1 MLTAPD
7 TNPARQSR
15 SLVNSPASF
24 AQTGLHAGRWTA
36 IGLAIAFFSMPLLLG
51 LFSSTHIPWTVRNMV
66 LRELSI
72 WAFAALLMFIVR
84 RKERLG
90 WESVGLQRPAIRNTA
105 LWVLNTMVGA
115 ALSIAI
121 AFAFIRLLNL
131 PIGSSDSAKY
141 ELLPTWVLA
150 MTIVRAGFVEEF
162 FYRGYAIE
170 RLQLLTHNRFWSA
183 AVALLFFSV
192 FHYRQG
198 WAGIIIALLTG
209 AVLTYVYSTRR
220 NLWVTIIAHFL
231 TDFIPNIV
239 VPLFTSS

>member
-1 MLTAPD
+1 MRTAPV
-7 TNPARQSR
+7 TNPTRR
-15 SLVNSPASF
+15 NWSLVNSPASF
-24 AQTGLHAGRWTA
+24 AQNGLHAGRWTV
-36 IGLAIAFFSMPLLLG
+36 IGLAIAFFSMPLVLG
-51 LFSSTHIPWTVRNMV
+51 LFSSTHIPWTVRNVV

-90 WESVGLQRPAIRNTA
+90 WESVGLQRPAIGNTA
-105 LWVLNTMVGA
+105 LWVLITMVGA

-141 ELLPTWVLA
+141 EVLPTWVLA

-170 RLQLLTHNRFWSA
+170 RLHLLTHNRFWSA

-231 TDFIPNIV
+231 ADFIPNIV
-239 VPLFTSS
+239 VPLFTSN

>member
-1 MLTAPD
+1 M
-7 TNPARQSR
+7 
-15 SLVNSPASF
+15 
-24 AQTGLHAGRWTA
+24 
-36 IGLAIAFFSMPLLLG
+36 I
-51 LFSSTHIPWTVRNMV
+51 
-66 LRELSI
+66 
-72 WAFAALLMFIVR
+72 IVR

-90 WESVGLQRPAIRNTA
+90 WESVGLRRPAIGNTA
-105 LWVLNTMVGA
+105 LWVLITMVGA

-131 PIGSSDSAKY
+131 PIGSLDSAKY
-141 ELLPTWVLA
+141 EVLPTWVLA

-170 RLQLLTHNRFWSA
+170 RLHLLTHNRFWSA

-231 TDFIPNIV
+231 ADFIPNIV
-239 VPLFTSS
+239 VPLFASK